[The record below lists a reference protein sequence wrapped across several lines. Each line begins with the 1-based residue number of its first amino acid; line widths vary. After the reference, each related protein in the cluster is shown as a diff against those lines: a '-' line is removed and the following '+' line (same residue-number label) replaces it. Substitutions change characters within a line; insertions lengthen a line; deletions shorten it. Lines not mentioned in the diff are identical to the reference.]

1 MSDAYA
7 LKSRIKDYLSFIFV
21 LLLLVIITSCGKTPQ
36 LAGKFYGYSAPST
49 TTFGSITVH
58 VGPVLYEVQFDYGEN
73 ESDNT
78 IKVKMQELE
87 TVKDKGGDWQPAF
100 EGTRFTDDG
109 YIDEYAKPAY
119 LYGTY
124 KVKDSKKSI
133 TISGKINTG
142 ANTDPLS
149 FEWVVDKNMVNEDNQ
164 VYIIKPSDDLCFEL
178 PTSTINKIT
187 VCTTPKYF
195 FTKMI
200 EEIEHNHK
208 IKMSD
213 ARRQELLSQ
222 PY

>member
-1 MSDAYA
+1 MSYAYA

-21 LLLLVIITSCGKTPQ
+21 LLLLGIITGCGKTPQ

-49 TTFGSITVH
+49 TTFGSTTVQ
-58 VGPVLYEVQFDYGEN
+58 VGPVLYEVQFDYGET

-78 IKVKMQELE
+78 IKIKMHELE
-87 TVKDKGGDWQPAF
+87 TIKDKGGDWQPAF

-124 KVKDSKKSI
+124 KADVNEKSI
-133 TISGKINTG
+133 KISGTINTG
-142 ANTDPLS
+142 AYSDPFS
-149 FEWVVDKNMVNEDNQ
+149 FEWVVDKNKVNEDNQ
-164 VYIIKPSDDLCFEL
+164 VYVIKPSDDLCFEL
-178 PTSTINKIT
+178 PTSTIHKIT
-187 VCTTPKYF
+187 VCSTPKHF
-195 FTKMI
+195 ITKMI

-213 ARRQELLSQ
+213 TRRQELLGQ